1 LHLVAGLYARLNLAL
16 ADDPELRAMLEPLD
30 PKKMEQDLAEQISAA
45 MPQFQLI
52 RKKRDG
58 ANTGSLTPTEK
69 L

>member
-1 LHLVAGLYARLNLAL
+1 
-16 ADDPELRAMLEPLD
+16 MLEPLD

-52 RKKRDG
+52 RKKKDG
-58 ANTGSLTPTEK
+58 ANTGSLTPTDK